1 MSKIKLTDEIKSK
14 SIDDIQIYFFGEKEE
29 DIGRLSAELF
39 LDFIMKKI
47 GPMFYNQGII
57 DSHNLMEEKIEEL
70 YALDITIDSY

>member
-14 SIDDIQIYFFGEKEE
+14 IIDDIQIYFFEEKEE

-70 YALDITIDSY
+70 YALDITVDNY

>member
-14 SIDDIQIYFFGEKEE
+14 IIDDIQIYFFEEKEE
-29 DIGRLSAELF
+29 NIGILGAELF

>member
-14 SIDDIQIYFFGEKEE
+14 IIDDIQIYFFEEKEE